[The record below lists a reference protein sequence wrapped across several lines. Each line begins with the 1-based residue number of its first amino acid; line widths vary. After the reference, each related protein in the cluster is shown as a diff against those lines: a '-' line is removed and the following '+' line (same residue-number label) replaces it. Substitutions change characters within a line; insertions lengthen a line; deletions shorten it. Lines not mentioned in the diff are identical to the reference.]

1 MLYYREGFY
10 ALKKLRVSEMDRFIK
25 TAPEGA
31 QSKTQ
36 KRDPISFFTA
46 IWKNKYTIWAII
58 LLMAVNA
65 YVMMMLYNP
74 GWYPGSSY
82 ILNHYLLSYELAF
95 MPRSLAGTVYQ
106 SMLYFMSPKTF
117 FLLFLF
123 FQLFLYL
130 MLTLYFH
137 RCISQND
144 FSSGADF
151 LFLTYLLLPSTYLA
165 FFDFG
170 RLDILLLALAFAA
183 VLLIRSH
190 RRCALVLIPGIIT
203 AGVLIHEAFW
213 FFYVPTIFAWSVF
226 YVNRSDKKSFLLPAG
241 VVLGCV
247 VSLGLLF
254 LMRKNMPGGSEIMS
268 FLASKNQLT
277 HTSDSIM
284 SFSMYAGD
292 GVKPKSYLDH
302 FNEVF
307 FTPSAVMLKDL
318 RASLSAF
325 AVCMI
330 LPVWIFKKVFDA
342 GNDRQEK
349 LKTVLLFLASLS
361 PLGLCVIAFDF
372 GRWCTAGMWCVFLTL
387 FSLISIYHDRKI
399 SIPQGLMIFQIILLA
414 VLAMG
419 KCTELCFWRF

>member
-1 MLYYREGFY
+1 
-10 ALKKLRVSEMDRFIK
+10 MDRFIK
-25 TAPEGA
+25 TASDEA
-31 QSKTQ
+31 RSEIK
-36 KRDPISFFTA
+36 KRDPVSFFTA
-46 IWKNKYTIWAII
+46 IWKNKYTIWVII

-65 YVMMMLYNP
+65 YVMMKLYNP

-95 MPRSLAGTVYQ
+95 MPRALAGTVYQ
-106 SMLYFMSPKTF
+106 AMLNFMSPKTF

-137 RCISQND
+137 RSISRNG
-144 FSSGADF
+144 FSSGGDF

-183 VLLIRSH
+183 ILLIRSH
-190 RRCALVLIPGIIT
+190 WRCALVLIPGMIT
-203 AGVLIHEAFW
+203 AGVLIHEAFC
-213 FFYVPTIFAWSVF
+213 FYYVPTIFAWSVF
-226 YVNRSDKKSFLLPAG
+226 YIRRDDKKSFLLP
-241 VVLGCV
+241 GC
-247 VSLGLLF
+247 VSLGCIVSLCLLF

-268 FLASKNQLT
+268 FMAGKNQLSQ
-277 HTSDSIM
+277 TSDSIM

-318 RASLSAF
+318 KASLSAF
-325 AVCMI
+325 AVCII
-330 LPVWIFKKVFDA
+330 LPVWIFKKLFDA

-349 LKTVLLFLASLS
+349 LKTFLLFLASLS

-372 GRWCTAGMWCVFLTL
+372 GRWCTAAMWCVFLTL
-387 FSLISIYHDRKI
+387 FSLISVYHDRKI
-399 SIPQGLMIFQIILLA
+399 SIPPVLMIFQLILLA
-414 VLAMG
+414 VISMG

>member
-1 MLYYREGFY
+1 MN
-10 ALKKLRVSEMDRFIK
+10 RFFK
-25 TAPEGA
+25 TGPAESQTESG
-31 QSKTQ
+31 
-36 KRDPISFFTA
+36 KRDPISFFTV
-46 IWKNKYTIWAII
+46 IWKNKYTIRII
-58 LLMAVNA
+58 FLLMAVNIYA
-65 YVMMMLYNP
+65 MMMTYNP
-74 GWYPGSSY
+74 GWYPSNSY
-82 ILNHYLLSYELAF
+82 ILNHYLLSYELTF

-106 SMLYFMSPKTF
+106 AMLNFMSPKTF

-137 RCISQND
+137 RCISRND
-144 FSSGADF
+144 FSSGPDF
-151 LFLTYLLLPSTYLA
+151 LFLSYLLLPSTYMA

-170 RLDILLLALAFAA
+170 RLDIILLALAFAA
-183 VLLIRSH
+183 ILLIRS
-190 RRCALVLIPGIIT
+190 RWRCALVLIPVMIT
-203 AGVLIHEAFW
+203 AGVLIHEVFW

-226 YVNRSDKKSFLLPAG
+226 YVRTSDKKSFLLP
-241 VVLGCV
+241 VCIVLGCV
-247 VSLGLLF
+247 VSLGLFF
-254 LMRKNMPGGSEIMS
+254 LMRKNMPGGGEIMS
-268 FLASKNQLT
+268 FMSGKNQLA

-307 FTPSAVMLKDL
+307 FTTSASMLKDL

-325 AVCMI
+325 AVCII
-330 LPVWIFKKVFDA
+330 LPVWIFKKLFDA

-372 GRWCTAGMWCVFLTL
+372 GRWCTAAMWCVFLTL
-387 FSLISIYHDRKI
+387 FSLISVYHDRKI
-399 SIPQGLMIFQIILLA
+399 SIPPGLMIFQIILLA